1 MDFYIE
7 IKKTNVEI
15 RNNILQVACMQTFR
29 QKNNFYIFGQN
40 LLKKEFKVYCWN
52 KNQYP
57 RDIMCTNFQLKL

>member
-29 QKNNFYIFGQN
+29 QKKQ
-40 LLKKEFKVYCWN
+40 LLHFWPKFAQKG
-52 KNQYP
+52 
-57 RDIMCTNFQLKL
+57 I